1 MTELPQNLIEMRDN
15 NIGRLFQRAARAYS
29 ERALTLLHEKGF
41 DDITLFHTAL
51 IANLAIE
58 GSQITEIAEKAGMT
72 KQAMGQ
78 LANELEAKGYVLKER
93 DPEDKRAL
101 KVSFTLKG
109 KEALEAAYQVKLM
122 IEAEYSQKLGGQN
135 NQMLRQL
142 LENLL
147 QS

>member
-1 MTELPQNLIEMRDN
+1 MKELPQNLIEMRDK

-29 ERALTLLHEKGF
+29 ERALALLHEKGF

-51 IANLAIE
+51 IANLDIK

-78 LANELEAKGYVLKER
+78 LATELETKGYVIKER
-93 DPEDKRAL
+93 DPEDKRAFR
-101 KVSFTLKG
+101 VSFTTKG
-109 KEALEAAYQVKLM
+109 KEALEAAYHVKLM
-122 IEAEYSQKLGGQN
+122 IEAENSQKLGAEN
-135 NQMLRQL
+135 NLMLRQL

-147 QS
+147 E